1 MTVAR
6 YQRVAD
12 SIRRQIVDGTLSAGD
27 RLPTE
32 PLLVAEYGVSR
43 LTVRHAL
50 DVLQAEGLI
59 ERFHGRGTFVRRP
72 PQRASYVSVCSR
84 AFRQPETDHDEI
96 ETYVRPG
103 SVLAEA
109 PLTALMQVKPGTAL
123 AEYLYFSRRDK
134 DPYSLARVYVPLD
147 LAELLDTPIGKLPW
161 GAEIPLGLQAAGIRL
176 AHITE
181 RVTTRPPTQDEADR
195 LNLPPG
201 ATVLEIERTSID
213 DRGRVAEGACFV
225 SPGDRIEVVFSTA
238 LAETKGGDR
247 GAVR

>member
-12 SIRRQIVDGTLSAGD
+12 SIRERIADGTLSAGD

-32 PLLVAEYGVSR
+32 PLLVDEYAVSR

-59 ERFHGRGTFVRRP
+59 ERFHGRGTFVRRR
-72 PQRASYVSVCSR
+72 PQRVSYVSACSGG
-84 AFRQPETDHDEI
+84 FRQSEADHVDT
-96 ETYVRPG
+96 ETYVRHG

-109 PLTALMQVKPGTAL
+109 PLTALMQVEPGTEL

-134 DPYSLARVYVPLD
+134 DPYSLARIYVPLD
-147 LAELLDTPIGKLPW
+147 LAKLLDTPTAKLPW
-161 GAEIPLGLQAAGIRL
+161 GAEIPLGLEAAGIRL
-176 AHITE
+176 AHVTE
-181 RVTTRPPTQDEADR
+181 RVTTRPPTQDEAGR

-201 ATVLEIERTSID
+201 AVVLEVERTSVD
-213 DRGRVAEGACFV
+213 DQGRVVEGAQLV
-225 SPGDRIEVVFSTA
+225 APQDRIEVVFSKA
-238 LAETKGGDR
+238 LAKSAGGDLS
-247 GAVR
+247 